1 MPVGGDNMEIRG
13 TLDIGHTLASGGAS
27 LEETIDDQ
35 RLSDKQIDRLIE
47 SLTDERMQN
56 PNVNAYDE
64 IHRAFQQN
72 PNNPQFS
79 RQFRQEMS
87 RNASIPTGIN
97 NRRDEMRAAYM
108 EDRSVEEEIR
118 RSLEN
123 SREDN
128 FDAMKPIFSD
138 KPMFSIPNNI
148 PIPNPATMAKPNNV
162 QPAATPVPDS
172 ITNVKKEIDTM
183 ENTKNIMNEVNK
195 EVGEKPESFLE
206 EIEKKDTDTASSS
219 IEENTETV
227 IDDNEVIDEEGR
239 TQAQIDDFNDVPATT
254 LEVSD
259 DVIKS
264 KIAHDYG
271 NNMSDEDASQLL
283 SVMHRYR
290 SGEKFNVFAAL
301 PPFIQQNIIAAS
313 MEAGN
318 KDRSII
324 NFFAKNFIND
334 LCTDAFMDKEFTD
347 FQEEL
352 KEATK
357 GMDNISGMVID
368 AHMDELKEKFE
379 NNLVKTAGDIEAENP
394 EKAEQLRNIA
404 SAFRSTY
411 TLDKVMDYYAARPSL
426 INHAKK
432 SKFKDVCDSFDK
444 DFANLNPKVR
454 PLKSVSISLITKFGY
469 DSVVAQTIATLVA
482 NSVYAFKDTAKT
494 DVEWHIY
501 AYYIIFAFINI
512 NIGADTSEVT
522 NTMSKSIITIAN
534 DVESYLNSISIKKK
548 K

>member
-1 MPVGGDNMEIRG
+1 MEGKPV
-13 TLDIGHTLASGGAS
+13 
-27 LEETIDDQ
+27 
-35 RLSDKQIDRLIE
+35 
-47 SLTDERMQN
+47 
-56 PNVNAYDE
+56 
-64 IHRAFQQN
+64 
-72 PNNPQFS
+72 
-79 RQFRQEMS
+79 
-87 RNASIPTGIN
+87 
-97 NRRDEMRAAYM
+97 
-108 EDRSVEEEIR
+108 
-118 RSLEN
+118 
-123 SREDN
+123 
-128 FDAMKPIFSD
+128 
-138 KPMFSIPNNI
+138 
-148 PIPNPATMAKPNNV
+148 
-162 QPAATPVPDS
+162 
-172 ITNVKKEIDTM
+172 
-183 ENTKNIMNEVNK
+183 
-195 EVGEKPESFLE
+195 
-206 EIEKKDTDTASSS
+206 
-219 IEENTETV
+219 
-227 IDDNEVIDEEGR
+227 
-239 TQAQIDDFNDVPATT
+239 
-254 LEVSD
+254 
-259 DVIKS
+259 
-264 KIAHDYG
+264 
-271 NNMSDEDASQLL
+271 
-283 SVMHRYR
+283 
-290 SGEKFNVFAAL
+290 
-301 PPFIQQNIIAAS
+301 IQQNIIAAS

-379 NNLVKTAGDIEAENP
+379 NNLVKTAGDIEADNP

-482 NSVYAFKDTAKT
+482 NSVYAFKDAAKT